1 MASKMNRRKKLR
13 KHLGS
18 FAIVGVV
25 VLLLIFVSVASLSL
39 RASNAYKQERIEEL
53 EAQIEAEEEE
63 KSEEIEE
70 YSKYVQTKKY
80 AEEVAKDKLGLVYED
95 EIIFKAED

>member
-1 MASKMNRRKKLR
+1 MTKLRRRKNFR

-18 FAIVGVV
+18 IAITGVV
-25 VLLLIFVSVASLSL
+25 VLMLIFVSVASLKL
-39 RASNAYKQERIEEL
+39 RAQNETKQERIKQL
-53 EAQIEAEEEE
+53 ESQIEAEEQ
-63 KSEEIEE
+63 KAEEIDE

>member
-1 MASKMNRRKKLR
+1 MTKLRRRKNFR

-18 FAIVGVV
+18 VAIAGVV
-25 VLLLIFVSVASLSL
+25 VLMLIFVSVASLSL
-39 RASNAYKQERIEEL
+39 RAKNENNQERIEEL
-53 EAQIEAEEEE
+53 QAQIEAENQ
-63 KSEEIEE
+63 KTEEIEE
-70 YSKYVQTKKY
+70 YKKYVKTKKY

>member
-1 MASKMNRRKKLR
+1 MATKMNRKKRFR
-13 KHLGS
+13 KHFGS

-25 VLLLIFVSVASLSL
+25 LLMLIFVTVASLSL
-39 RASNAYKQERIEEL
+39 RVSNANKQEKIAEL
-53 EAQIEAEEEE
+53 EEQIEAEEK

>member
-25 VLLLIFVSVASLSL
+25 VLMLIFVSVASLSL
-39 RASNAYKQERIEEL
+39 RASNANRQEKIKEL
-53 EAQIEAEEEE
+53 ETSIEEE
-63 KSEEIEE
+63 KEKAEEIEE
-70 YSKYVQTKKY
+70 YGKYVQTKKY
-80 AEEVAKDKLGLVYED
+80 AEEVAKEKLGLVYED

>member
-25 VLLLIFVSVASLSL
+25 VLMLIFVSVASLSL
-39 RASNAYKQERIEEL
+39 RASNAAKQQRIEEL
-53 EAQIEAEEEE
+53 EAQIEAEEE
-63 KSEEIEE
+63 KAEEIEE

>member
-1 MASKMNRRKKLR
+1 MASKMKRRKRLR

-25 VLLLIFVSVASLSL
+25 LLMLVFVFVGSLSL
-39 RASNAYKQERIEEL
+39 RASNAKKQDHIEEL
-53 EAQIEAEEEE
+53 EAQIAAEEE